1 MFAYIKG
8 SLEVKTNGYIVIDVN
23 GIGYKIFMSETAI
36 NKLGAI
42 GEIIKIHTYVRVR
55 EDDISIYG
63 FNTNEELR
71 MFELLLSVSGIGAKS
86 ALVILSNV
94 SVSSFAL
101 AIINNDINLLKKLPG
116 IGPKTAQ
123 RVILELK
130 DKLKKENEIVANEN
144 TDISDTINTAIMDD
158 EKIAEEQV
166 VGVLNF
172 DIHLVKDFK
181 GKRYI
186 ERITECI
193 PLENEDNYNLDYKKA
208 KTGDAKLDKF
218 FDNATIY
225 FSKSTNLQTYK
236 YVNILEYHD
245 GNYVLTNPISE
256 INRKEMKNNMDEQD
270 AKKFEQFC
278 KENWN

>member
-144 TDISDTINTAIMDD
+144 TDISDTINIAIMDD
-158 EKIAEEQV
+158 EKIAEATAALK
-166 VGVLNF
+166 VLGYTGKEIEKALEKVDENLSIE
-172 DIHLVKDFK
+172 DIIRK
-181 GKRYI
+181 G
-186 ERITECI
+186 
-193 PLENEDNYNLDYKKA
+193 LLNLA
-208 KTGDAKLDKF
+208 
-218 FDNATIY
+218 
-225 FSKSTNLQTYK
+225 
-236 YVNILEYHD
+236 
-245 GNYVLTNPISE
+245 
-256 INRKEMKNNMDEQD
+256 R
-270 AKKFEQFC
+270 
-278 KENWN
+278 